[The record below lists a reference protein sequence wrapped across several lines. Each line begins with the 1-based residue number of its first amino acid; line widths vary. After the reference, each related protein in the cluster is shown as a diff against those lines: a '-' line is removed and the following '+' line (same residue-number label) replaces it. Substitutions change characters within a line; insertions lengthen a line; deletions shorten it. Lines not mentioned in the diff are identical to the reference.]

1 MRCSFSLSGAPLI
14 LATGELIL
22 PVSRPRK
29 VAAASAV
36 PPSCQFSVA
45 TASTPACLRL
55 APIICN
61 DINYTAAARIPTGMG
76 AQMIMVPTRMFA
88 GVWKEMQ
95 VMAVFRAVENR
106 VSTVMV
112 DGAFRTTMVDPY
124 GRMVADQVTPE
135 GGPLT
140 LVADVPLGTPN
151 APYTRLGDWVGWLS
165 LGAWITSIVFQSV
178 TRQKRAE
185 EMGRGAR

>member
-1 MRCSFSLSGAPLI
+1 
-14 LATGELIL
+14 LIL

-36 PPSCQFSVA
+36 PPSYRVSVT

-61 DINYTAAARIPTGMG
+61 DINYTAAARIPARMG
-76 AQMIMVPTRMFA
+76 AQLVMVPTRMFA
-88 GVWKEMQ
+88 GVWNEMQ

-106 VSTVMV
+106 ISIVMA
-112 DGAFRTTMVDPY
+112 DGAYRTTLVDPF
-124 GRMVADQVTPE
+124 GRIVADQVTPA

-140 LVADVPLGTPN
+140 LVADVPIGNPN
-151 APYTRLGDWVGWLS
+151 ALYTRLGDWVGWLS
-165 LGAWITSIVFQSV
+165 LAGWIGSMVLQS
-178 TRQKRAE
+178 TTARRQKK
-185 EMGRGAR
+185 ARETALAAG